1 MAGKANPPQAAVAKK
16 NELDSFRNYALRVKD
31 MLLNKDRYHELSEA
45 KVNYHEKKMNEMAL
59 AYDQN
64 KSLNECL
71 DEIGYKDHEA
81 HLEHALKQ
89 VALNDMY
96 DTEVKDD
103 ARLRN
108 RKSKHSKKKPRSN
121 INALSSASEMSSEGD
136 DDLKWT
142 PLKLRSVYDLKCRS
156 DPLLIFLILTAWI
169 EEVRS
174 KLKVGGLKLTL
185 YV

>member
-121 INALSSASEMSSEGD
+121 INALSSGIYNGA
-136 DDLKWT
+136 
-142 PLKLRSVYDLKCRS
+142 
-156 DPLLIFLILTAWI
+156 LLTQRHYAISLNAH
-169 EEVRS
+169 
-174 KLKVGGLKLTL
+174 
-185 YV
+185 